1 MQLPRRVFHL
11 AEFSNWSSIERHGLM
26 SASELM
32 DAAEV
37 SGARRE
43 QLEHGQRTEGVLL
56 PSGVY
61 LRDQRPLSPS
71 ALAACLHGMVTSEWY
86 AALNARVFFWVNIDR
101 LNRQRSACEPRP
113 QVVLTIDVAGLVSA
127 YGRNVAVSPINTGNA
142 RRMPARR
149 GAATFVPLEKWLQSG
164 WASEAAA
171 LGTSPRTKSHPP
183 VELTVHGGVPDIARF
198 TLNVSHLAAG
208 QSFGGCC
215 RLISSRH

>member
-113 QVVLTIDVAGLVSA
+113 QVVLTIDVAGCQRLVETLRCRPSTPA
-127 YGRNVAVSPINTGNA
+127 
-142 RRMPARR
+142 MP
-149 GAATFVPLEKWLQSG
+149 GACQP
-164 WASEAAA
+164 
-171 LGTSPRTKSHPP
+171 
-183 VELTVHGGVPDIARF
+183 GGVLPRSCLLRNGYNRAGLAKRPRS
-198 TLNVSHLAAG
+198 VPHLA
-208 QSFGGCC
+208 QNHI
-215 RLISSRH
+215 LQ

>member
-11 AEFSNWSSIERHGLM
+11 AELSNWSSIERHGLM

-56 PSGVY
+56 SSGVY
-61 LRDQRPLSPS
+61 LRDQRSITPS

-101 LNRQRSACEPRP
+101 LNRQRCACDPSH
-113 QVVLTIDVAGLVSA
+113 QIVFWTYFVSLVSA
-127 YGRNVAVSPINTGNA
+127 CG
-142 RRMPARR
+142 
-149 GAATFVPLEKWLQSG
+149 
-164 WASEAAA
+164 
-171 LGTSPRTKSHPP
+171 
-183 VELTVHGGVPDIARF
+183 
-198 TLNVSHLAAG
+198 
-208 QSFGGCC
+208 
-215 RLISSRH
+215 